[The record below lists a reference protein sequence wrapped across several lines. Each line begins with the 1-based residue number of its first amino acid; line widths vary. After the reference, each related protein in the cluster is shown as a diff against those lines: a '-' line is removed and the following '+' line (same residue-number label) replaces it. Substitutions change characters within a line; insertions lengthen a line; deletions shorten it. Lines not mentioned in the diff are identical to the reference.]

1 MFKCHI
7 CGELTARGKYN
18 YQDRFT
24 CVDCEPMT
32 DFLHYEEF
40 EIGDD
45 GIIRCDPMTLLTES
59 EQRWILINL
68 IYKIYNNKINQSV
81 FTAIPRYLKKGYTY
95 LGIVRALEYH
105 YVVKKG
111 SIAKGNNGIGIV
123 PYVYDEAQTYFKSV
137 NARRYLQYL
146 QFYQQQQQDI
156 QTTVTEVA
164 IDETKRTPQ
173 IDIESL

>member
-7 CGELTARGKYN
+7 CGKLTTRGKYN

-40 EIGDD
+40 EIGEE
-45 GIIRCDPMTLLTES
+45 GVIRIEPMSLITES
-59 EQRWILINL
+59 EQRWVLINL
-68 IYKIYNNKINQSV
+68 IYKIYNNEINPSV
-81 FTAIPRYLKKGYTY
+81 FSMIPRYLKKGYTY
-95 LGIVRALEYH
+95 LGMVRALEYH
-105 YVVKKG
+105 YVIKKG
-111 SIAKGNNGIGIV
+111 SIAKGNKGIGII
-123 PYVYDEAQTYFKSV
+123 PYIYDDAQTYFESA

-146 QFYQQQQQDI
+146 KHYQQQQQSTE
-156 QTTVTEVA
+156 TTITEVEVK
-164 IDETKRTPQ
+164 ETKKRPQ

>member
-7 CGELTARGKYN
+7 CGKYTVEGKYN
-18 YQDRFT
+18 YQDRVT
-24 CVDCEPMT
+24 CINCEPMT

-40 EIGDD
+40 EIGEN
-45 GIIRCDPMTLLTES
+45 GVIRIEPMSLITES

-68 IYKIYNNKINQSV
+68 IYKIYNNKINPSV

-105 YVVKKG
+105 FVIKKG
-111 SIAKGNNGIGIV
+111 SIAKGKNGIGIV
-123 PYVYDEAQTYFKSV
+123 PYVYDDAQKYFDSI

-146 QFYQQQQQDI
+146 QYYQQQQDAQATI
-156 QTTVTEVA
+156 TEVEVKE
-164 IDETKRTPQ
+164 DKKRPQ